1 MFEESDD
8 AALVTAIGD
17 EARAEAAAAARR
29 LAAIAELT
37 DRRCNSELGE
47 QRQYW
52 ACDAFD
58 SVAAEVAA
66 ALSIGHRAA
75 TGLLRQALALRHRLP
90 KVAVLLAEGVIT
102 ARIAATLTWRTRL
115 VDDPE
120 VAARVDADLAAAA
133 NRFGPMSEAK
143 LEAAVD
149 TLIQRH
155 DPAAVLQYQA
165 AARGRDVG
173 VGDPDDVTG
182 TRSLWGRLLITDSEL
197 LERRLEAMVRAVCPA
212 DPRTVG
218 ERRSDAFGVITAGG
232 DQLPCRCGKA
242 DCPAAGS
249 DARASA
255 ITITVLTDQHPDPG
269 SSARPDPDPD
279 PIDPGPS
286 DPEPSGEPSATT
298 GASIGIIAGGGVVPT
313 PLLAELVTMGA
324 VVTTAPNPAD
334 CGAEPGYRPSRRLQ
348 RLVRSRDLT
357 CRFRGCNRPAEYCD
371 LDHTIAYASSR
382 LTHPGNLKCLCRKHH
397 LLKTF
402 WVGAGGWADRQL
414 PDGTIEW
421 TSPTGH
427 QYRVPPGSRIH
438 FPHWDTTTPTP
449 PGSPAGPTTPAPE
462 RGLAMPIRKYT
473 RRQQQARAI
482 AAERKRNQAHL
493 DANPPPF

>member
-1 MFEESDD
+1 MFESVDD

-17 EARAEAAAAARR
+17 EARAEAAAVARR
-29 LAAIAELT
+29 LAAIAELA
-37 DRRCNSELGE
+37 DRRMASELALSRE
-47 QRQYW
+47 YW

-66 ALSIGHRAA
+66 ALTIGHRA
-75 TGLLRQALALRHRLP
+75 GIRLVHQALALRHRLP
-90 KVAVLLAEGVIT
+90 RVFALLADGVIT
-102 ARIAATLTWRTRL
+102 ARAAATLTWRTRL

-120 VAARVDADLAAAA
+120 ALALIDADLAAAA
-133 NRFGPMSEAK
+133 TGFGPLSEAK
-143 LEAAVD
+143 LDDAVD

-155 DPAAVLQYQA
+155 DPTAVLQAQG

-173 VGDPDDVTG
+173 CGHPDDITG
-182 TRSLWGRLLITDSEL
+182 TRTLWGRLLITDSEL

-212 DPRTVG
+212 DPRTAG

-232 DQLPCRCGKA
+232 DLLPCRCA
-242 DCPAAGS
+242 SPDCPATGA

-255 ITITVLTDQHPDPG
+255 ITITVLTNQHPDPE
-269 SSARPDPDPD
+269 PDPGPAPGPGPD
-279 PIDPGPS
+279 PAPS
-286 DPEPSGEPSATT
+286 DPEPIAPDTRQPA
-298 GASIGIIAGGGVVPT
+298 ASVGIIAGGGVLPT
-313 PLLAELVTMGA
+313 PLLAELVAMGVA
-324 VVTTAPNPAD
+324 VTTAPDPID
-334 CGAEPGYRPSRRLQ
+334 CGSEPGYRPSRRLQ
-348 RLVRSRDLT
+348 RFVRTRDMT
-357 CRFRGCNRPAEYCD
+357 CRFPGCHHPAEYCD
-371 LDHTIAYASSR
+371 LDHTIAYQSSR
-382 LTHPGNLKCLCRKHH
+382 LTHPGNVKCLCRKHH

-402 WVGAGGWADRQL
+402 WIGVDGWADRQL

-449 PGSPAGPTTPAPE
+449 VNAPARPTPAPQ
-462 RGLAMPIRKYT
+462 RGLAMPIRKHT
-473 RRQQQARAI
+473 RRQQQAHAI
-482 AAERKRNQAHL
+482 TAERKRNQAHL

>member
-1 MFEESDD
+1 MFDGFDD
-8 AALVTAIGD
+8 AALITAIGD

-29 LAAIAELT
+29 LAAIAELA
-37 DRRCNSELGE
+37 DRRCDSELGRSRE
-47 QRQYW
+47 YW

-66 ALSIGHRAA
+66 ALTIGHRAA

-90 KVAVLLAEGVIT
+90 KVAALLAEGAIT
-102 ARIAATLTWRTRL
+102 ARIAATLTWRTHL
-115 VDDPE
+115 IDDPE
-120 VAARVDADLAAAA
+120 VAALVDTELAAAA
-133 NRFGPMSEAK
+133 SRFGPMSEAK

-149 TLIQRH
+149 TLIQQH

-173 VGDPDDVTG
+173 VGDPDDATG

-197 LERRLEAMVRAVCPA
+197 LTRRLDAMVRAVCPE
-212 DPRTVG
+212 DPRTAG

-232 DQLPCRCGKA
+232 DQLPCRCGSS
-242 DCPAAGS
+242 DCPATGP

-269 SSARPDPDPD
+269 GTARPDPGPD
-279 PIDPGPS
+279 PIDPAPS
-286 DPEPSGEPSATT
+286 DPKPT
-298 GASIGIIAGGGVVPT
+298 GGSVGIIAGGGVVPT
-313 PLLAELVTMGA
+313 PLLAELVAMGA

-348 RLVRSRDLT
+348 RLIRGRDMT
-357 CRFRGCNRPAEYCD
+357 CRFRGCHRPAEYCD
-371 LDHTIAYASSR
+371 LDHTIAYDISG

-402 WVGAGGWADRQL
+402 WVGAGGWADRQF

-427 QYRVPPGSRIH
+427 RYRVAPGSRIH

-449 PGSPAGPTTPAPE
+449 PGPSTGPVAPAPQ